1 MPKKQKNPDPQP
13 TPIEQIVESFSEK
26 TNAAENFL
34 RALDRLYRAFPD
46 AEFSPE
52 TIEKAEHLRQFAASR
67 TSAALRE
74 QLAENVSRLEVWM
87 G

>member
-1 MPKKQKNPDPQP
+1 MPKKQKNPDPQL

-46 AEFSPE
+46 AEFSPDVV
-52 TIEKAEHLRQFAASR
+52 EKVEHLRAFAASR
-67 TSAALRE
+67 TSTAVKE
-74 QLAENVSRLEVWM
+74 QLAENVSLLEVWM